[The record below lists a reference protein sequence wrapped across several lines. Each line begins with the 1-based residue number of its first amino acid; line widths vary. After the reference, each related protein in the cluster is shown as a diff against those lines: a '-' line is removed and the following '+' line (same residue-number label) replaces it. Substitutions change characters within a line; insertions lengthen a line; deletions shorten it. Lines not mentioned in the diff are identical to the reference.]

1 MINMKEECTIKETTI
16 ELLEIAETNLLIS
29 FYGLEPDQIT
39 KQSKPE
45 VNPIDWIYGH
55 CISHMDF
62 IYGELCQGSRLL
74 PSEVGKLV
82 SYGASKETIAK
93 GLPISF
99 KELVEYGLKIT
110 ERTYKYLQNLPE
122 ATAQAYIQALFDEDS
137 ETAHGYLS
145 TDLQA
150 ECEPGDLEPWWVR
163 NADSASFDE
172 VHNDGSHAEIELRL
186 LSNEYDLGIFPFD
199 SYDYSRETE
208 LELDRV
214 DGEWVITDATWP
226 LAGCTWR

>member
-1 MINMKEECTIKETTI
+1 MNKKATATPGKPILIGI
-16 ELLEIAETNLLIS
+16 GVFVVLALLVAVALARS
-29 FYGLEPDQIT
+29 D
-39 KQSKPE
+39 
-45 VNPIDWIYGH
+45 V
-55 CISHMDF
+55 
-62 IYGELCQGSRLL
+62 R
-74 PSEVGKLV
+74 
-82 SYGASKETIAK
+82 SYAPGT
-93 GLPISF
+93 
-99 KELVEYGLKIT
+99 
-110 ERTYKYLQNLPE
+110 PE

-172 VHNDGSHAEIELRL
+172 VHNDGTHAEIELRL
-186 LSNEYDLGIFPFD
+186 LSNEYDLGNFPFD